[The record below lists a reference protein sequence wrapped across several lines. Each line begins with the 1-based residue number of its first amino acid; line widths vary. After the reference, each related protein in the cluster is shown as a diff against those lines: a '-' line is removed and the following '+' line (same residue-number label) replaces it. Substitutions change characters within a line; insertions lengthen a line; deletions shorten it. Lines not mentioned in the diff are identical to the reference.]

1 MLAPALLAG
10 VSSRAALLT
19 ARPVR
24 ARAQLAIMPA
34 LALIGARRAPA
45 TPRGCAAML
54 RGLSCRLSRYA
65 ARARRPLVPRQ
76 GRPARGRPPLDKG
89 CRACTYPGPCD
100 YLEYITQTSGK
111 QDVCMILEIPP

>member
-1 MLAPALLAG
+1 VLAPALLAG

-45 TPRGCAAML
+45 TPRGCAAP
-54 RGLSCRLSRYA
+54 
-65 ARARRPLVPRQ
+65 ARRSAAGRYVDFGAGRALARLALRQ
-76 GRPARGRPPLDKG
+76 TAH
-89 CRACTYPGPCD
+89 
-100 YLEYITQTSGK
+100 I
-111 QDVCMILEIPP
+111 